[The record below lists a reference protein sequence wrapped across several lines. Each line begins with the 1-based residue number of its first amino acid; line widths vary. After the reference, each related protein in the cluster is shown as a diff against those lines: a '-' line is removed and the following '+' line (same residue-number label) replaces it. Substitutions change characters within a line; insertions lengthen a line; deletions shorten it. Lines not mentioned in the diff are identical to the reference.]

1 MFRVFVCLPFR
12 RLFRS
17 EAQWVYI
24 NSIFSVPKG
33 FAPSFANLPTVKIN
47 SKIIQKYK
55 KIRFVNFYGPDSDT
69 DCREDGGH
77 LLLLRLLPM
86 MVGTSPWLGSLLLIA
101 ARIYQWTPLKQPCLR
116 HCQTPLQFLLTCWQ
130 DGTAGAFLMGLRHG
144 TYKLSEPRIG
154 REQRQELAIAATQI
168 QNPRHATRWLEDLH
182 PTQRPH

>member
-1 MFRVFVCLPFR
+1 MIHIFEYVSSLCLFAFSAVIS
-12 RLFRS
+12 FRS
-17 EAQWVYI
+17 SMGLYQFNFFCAE
-24 NSIFSVPKG
+24 G

-101 ARIYQWTPLKQPCLR
+101 ARIYQKVFHKC
-116 HCQTPLQFLLTCWQ
+116 FLSL
-130 DGTAGAFLMGLRHG
+130 
-144 TYKLSEPRIG
+144 
-154 REQRQELAIAATQI
+154 
-168 QNPRHATRWLEDLH
+168 
-182 PTQRPH
+182 